1 MGYDVH
7 KLVEGRKLI
16 MGGVDIPYEK
26 GLLGHSDADVLLHA
40 VMDALLGAAA
50 LGDIGKHFPDT
61 DEAFNQM
68 DDICYE
74 WEKRCNMELEF
85 DEISSIWEKDVNN
98 YVFIFSNGKVE
109 RKGAYVKELSPLDYD
124 LPIINKALVDRLVK
138 GIPIEATINGCQD
151 LKEFQMVKKISS
163 KYDCIMHGG
172 HWEKHK
178 AINPAT
184 GRLKTF
190 TRFVGNT
197 KKLNEK
203 CVRVFASVN
212 ESDGGLWKIK
222 KDGSKAKVEGTP
234 EHCFIFND
242 EVNGVKVPRQLNKQW
257 YIDTAYDRLSGFG
270 ICEGRR

>member
-1 MGYDVH
+1 
-7 KLVEGRKLI
+7 
-16 MGGVDIPYEK
+16 
-26 GLLGHSDADVLLHA
+26 
-40 VMDALLGAAA
+40 
-50 LGDIGKHFPDT
+50 
-61 DEAFNQM
+61 
-68 DDICYE
+68 
-74 WEKRCNMELEF
+74 
-85 DEISSIWEKDVNN
+85 
-98 YVFIFSNGKVE
+98 
-109 RKGAYVKELSPLDYD
+109 
-124 LPIINKALVDRLVK
+124 
-138 GIPIEATINGCQD
+138 
-151 LKEFQMVKKISS
+151 
-163 KYDCIMHGG
+163 MHGG
-172 HWEKHK
+172 RWEKHK